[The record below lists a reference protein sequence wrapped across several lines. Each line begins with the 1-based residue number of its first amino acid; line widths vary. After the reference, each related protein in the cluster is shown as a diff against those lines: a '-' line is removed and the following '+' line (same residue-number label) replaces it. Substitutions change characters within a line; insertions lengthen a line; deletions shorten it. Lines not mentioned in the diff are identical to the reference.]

1 MIHRAGIG
9 SLMRAGSAPG
19 RAGLSHLGRGEVV
32 LPNAAM
38 NADPALRQRAMRS
51 MAMQGRNPSQY
62 TVGGQNSRNPMT
74 GRPEF
79 ADMIYTENGWV
90 DPSTGQAMDFGGGND
105 FANSGTNYNGAVNYD
120 PTSGSLRVASF
131 AGMPSV
137 RGREIGEV
145 IQFQDMTPEQQ
156 AKYSSPVGDFGMTMT
171 EMAQPFRQAR
181 EQGIAA
187 DPSMSVNPVT
197 GYNPVYGPSG
207 MGFGTP
213 SGGGAPN
220 QMTPTPTAPQQ
231 NAGSSAPDFGSF
243 SAPQTYDE
251 WRMSRNPGGKGVSN
265 TLFGQTQTAGADGG
279 VTGQGMQMPNV
290 MAGQMPVPG
299 QQWGTPGTAL
309 GFARDNTAN
318 DPSILKSGYSD
329 ISLSPSVYSG
339 AFGGSG
345 FAPQSGIAFSGQG
358 AGGGYGQQ
366 QNPQAAGNFGFGNA
380 FRY

>member
-1 MIHRAGIG
+1 MMQRAGIG
-9 SLMRAGSAPG
+9 SLMRAGPAPG

-62 TVGGQNSRNPMT
+62 TVGGMNSRNPMT

-79 ADMIYTENGWV
+79 ADMIYTANGWV
-90 DPSTGQAMDFGGGND
+90 DPSTGQAMDFGSGND
-105 FANSGTNYNGAVNYD
+105 FANTGTVEPTNWGA
-120 PTSGSLRVASF
+120 L
-131 AGMPSV
+131 
-137 RGREIGEV
+137 
-145 IQFQDMTPEQQ
+145 
-156 AKYSSPVGDFGMTMT
+156 YSSVATGTDGASQAARDMIQRNTLADQTLLPEMNAQTGLDWSGIAQPPVGGGSMNGM
-171 EMAQPFRQAR
+171 QAL
-181 EQGIAA
+181 
-187 DPSMSVNPVT
+187 
-197 GYNPVYGPSG
+197 
-207 MGFGTP
+207 
-213 SGGGAPN
+213 AP
-220 QMTPTPTAPQQ
+220 PASAPQQ

-243 SAPQTYDE
+243 SAPQSYDE
-251 WRMSRNPGGKGVSN
+251 WRMSRNPGGKGVPN
-265 TLFGQTQTAGADGG
+265 TLFGQTQAAGADGG

-339 AFGGSG
+339 AFGRQGG

>member
-1 MIHRAGIG
+1 MMNR
-9 SLMRAGSAPG
+9 S
-19 RAGLSHLGRGEVV
+19 GLSSLVGGAPQRGGLAHLARGETV
-32 LPNAAM
+32 LPSRAM
-38 NADPALRQRAMRS
+38 QMDPSLRQHAMSS
-51 MAMQGRNPSQY
+51 MARQGRDPMQY
-62 TVGGQNSRNPMT
+62 TVGARNLRNPSS
-74 GRPEF
+74 GLSQF
-79 ADMIYTENGWV
+79 ADLIYTENGYV
-90 DPSTGQAMDFGGGND
+90 DAATGQAMDFGGGND

-213 SGGGAPN
+213 SGGNMNGMQALAPPAN
-220 QMTPTPTAPQQ
+220 APQQ
-231 NAGSSAPDFGSF
+231 NADSSAPDFGSF
-243 SAPQTYDE
+243 SAPQSYDE
-251 WRMSRNPGGKGVSN
+251 WRMSRNPGGKGVPN
-265 TLFGQTQTAGADGG
+265 TLFGQTQTAGSDGG
-279 VTGQGMQMPNV
+279 VSGQGMQMPNV

>member
-9 SLMRAGSAPG
+9 NLMRAGPAPG

-74 GRPEF
+74 GAREF

-105 FANSGTNYNGAVNYD
+105 FANSGTNYNGPANFD
-120 PTSGSLRVASF
+120 PVTGQTRVVSF
-131 AGMPSV
+131 GGLPTM
-137 RGREIGEV
+137 RGREIGDV
-145 IQFQDMTPEQQ
+145 VDFADRTPESQGFVTGFN
-156 AKYSSPVGDFGMTMT
+156 AMANPGVGLDQL
-171 EMAQPFRQAR
+171 AQPFRQAQQ
-181 EQGIAA
+181 QGATA
-187 DPSMSVNPVT
+187 TPDMALYPMGGTNPL
-197 GYNPVYGPSG
+197 
-207 MGFGTP
+207 FG
-213 SGGGAPN
+213 GGGAPN

-231 NAGSSAPDFGSF
+231 NADSSAPDFGSF
-243 SAPQTYDE
+243 SAPQSYDE
-251 WRMSRNPGGKGVSN
+251 WRMSRNPGGKGVPN

-339 AFGGSG
+339 AFGGAG

>member
-9 SLMRAGSAPG
+9 NLMRAGPAPG

-74 GRPEF
+74 GAREF
-79 ADMIYTENGWV
+79 ADMIYTANGWV
-90 DPSTGQAMDFGGGND
+90 DPSTGQAMDFGSGNS
-105 FANSGTNYNGAVNYD
+105 FANSGVMPAQQTDLYNDTYIGGLAPNDPNNKLTQMDQILANVTDEY
-120 PTSGSLRVASF
+120 PTSDPGW
-131 AGMPSV
+131 
-137 RGREIGEV
+137 
-145 IQFQDMTPEQQ
+145 TPRIE
-156 AKYSSPVGDFGMTMT
+156 P
-171 EMAQPFRQAR
+171 
-181 EQGIAA
+181 
-187 DPSMSVNPVT
+187 
-197 GYNPVYGPSG
+197 YNPPPQPSNNAG
-207 MGFGTP
+207 SQNVPPPVNVPLPSPEPPP
-213 SGGGAPN
+213 SGG
-220 QMTPTPTAPQQ
+220 T
-231 NAGSSAPDFGSF
+231 DFGSF

>member
-9 SLMRAGSAPG
+9 NLMRAGPAPG

-74 GRPEF
+74 GAREF
-79 ADMIYTENGWV
+79 ADMIYTANGWV
-90 DPSTGQAMDFGGGND
+90 DPSTGQAMDFGSGNS
-105 FANSGTNYNGAVNYD
+105 FANSGTNYNGPVTFD
-120 PTSGSLRVASF
+120 PVTGRTVVASF
-131 AGMPSV
+131 AGLPTM
-137 RGREIGEV
+137 RGREIGDVVE
-145 IQFQDMTPEQQ
+145 FADRTPESQGFITSFNAPRTPGLGLDQ
-156 AKYSSPVGDFGMTMT
+156 LA
-171 EMAQPFRQAR
+171 EPFRQAQQ
-181 EQGIAA
+181 QGVTATPDMA
-187 DPSMSVNPVT
+187 LYPVEGANPL
-197 GYNPVYGPSG
+197 
-207 MGFGTP
+207 F
-213 SGGGAPN
+213 GGGGNMNGMQALAP
-220 QMTPTPTAPQQ
+220 PTTAPQQ
-231 NAGSSAPDFGSF
+231 NADSSAPDFGSF

-251 WRMSRNPGGKGVSN
+251 WRMSRNPGGKGVPN
-265 TLFGQTQTAGADGG
+265 TLFGQTQTAGSDGG
-279 VTGQGMQMPNV
+279 VSGQGMQMPNV

-339 AFGGSG
+339 AFGGAG

>member
-1 MIHRAGIG
+1 MMQRAGIG
-9 SLMRAGSAPG
+9 SLMRAGPAPG

-62 TVGGQNSRNPMT
+62 TVGGMNSRNPMT

-105 FANSGTNYNGAVNYD
+105 FANSGTVEPTNWGALYSSVATGTDGASQAARDMIQRNTLAD
-120 PTSGSLRVASF
+120 PTLLPEMNAQTGLDWSGIAQ
-131 AGMPSV
+131 P
-137 RGREIGEV
+137 
-145 IQFQDMTPEQQ
+145 
-156 AKYSSPVGDFGMTMT
+156 PVGGGTNPLFG
-171 EMAQPFRQAR
+171 
-181 EQGIAA
+181 
-187 DPSMSVNPVT
+187 
-197 GYNPVYGPSG
+197 
-207 MGFGTP
+207 
-213 SGGGAPN
+213 GGGAPN

-231 NAGSSAPDFGSF
+231 NADSSAPDFGSF

-251 WRMSRNPGGKGVSN
+251 WRMSRNPGGKAVPN
-265 TLFGQTQTAGADGG
+265 TLFGQTQTAGSDGG

-339 AFGGSG
+339 AFGGAG

>member
-9 SLMRAGSAPG
+9 NLMRAGPAPG

-62 TVGGQNSRNPMT
+62 TVGGMNSRNPMT
-74 GRPEF
+74 GAREF

-90 DPSTGQAMDFGGGND
+90 DPSTGQAMSFGGGND
-105 FANSGTNYNGAVNYD
+105 FANSGTNYNGPVTFD
-120 PTSGSLRVASF
+120 PVTGRTVVASF
-131 AGMPSV
+131 AGLPTM
-137 RGREIGEV
+137 RGREIGDVVE
-145 IQFQDMTPEQQ
+145 FADRTPESQGFITSFNAPRTPGLGLDQ
-156 AKYSSPVGDFGMTMT
+156 LA
-171 EMAQPFRQAR
+171 EPFRQAQQ
-181 EQGIAA
+181 QGVTATPDMA
-187 DPSMSVNPVT
+187 LYPVEGANPL
-197 GYNPVYGPSG
+197 
-207 MGFGTP
+207 FGGR
-213 SGGGAPN
+213 SN
-220 QMTPTPTAPQQ
+220 MTPVNGVTPTAPQQ
-231 NAGSSAPDFGSF
+231 NADSSAPDFGSF
-243 SAPQTYDE
+243 SAPQSYDE
-251 WRMSRNPGGKGVSN
+251 WRMSRNPGGKGVPN
-265 TLFGQTQTAGADGG
+265 TLFGQTQTAGSDGG

>member
-1 MIHRAGIG
+1 MMQRAGIG
-9 SLMRAGSAPG
+9 SLMRAGPAPG

-105 FANSGTNYNGAVNYD
+105 FANSGTY
-120 PTSGSLRVASF
+120 
-131 AGMPSV
+131 
-137 RGREIGEV
+137 
-145 IQFQDMTPEQQ
+145 Q
-156 AKYSSPVGDFGMTMT
+156 
-171 EMAQPFRQAR
+171 
-181 EQGIAA
+181 
-187 DPSMSVNPVT
+187 
-197 GYNPVYGPSG
+197 
-207 MGFGTP
+207 
-213 SGGGAPN
+213 GGAPRVDGARPEAPSRASAYVGPTGGGYAPGALDSEMAGYN
-220 QMTPTPTAPQQ
+220 SYNETAYPAQQPLTPPAPLIPNMGGGGSMNGMQALAPPASAPQQ
-231 NAGSSAPDFGSF
+231 NADPSAPDFGSF
-243 SAPQTYDE
+243 SAPQSYDE
-251 WRMSRNPGGKGVSN
+251 WRMSRNPGGKGVPN
-265 TLFGQTQTAGADGG
+265 TLFGQTQAAGADGG

-339 AFGGSG
+339 AFGGQGG

>member
-105 FANSGTNYNGAVNYD
+105 FANSGTNQGGAAVNQPSGPFANILAQVALARPVVEAVQAYAEENPIVP
-120 PTSGSLRVASF
+120 PTNS
-131 AGMPSV
+131 
-137 RGREIGEV
+137 
-145 IQFQDMTPEQQ
+145 
-156 AKYSSPVGDFGMTMT
+156 
-171 EMAQPFRQAR
+171 
-181 EQGIAA
+181 
-187 DPSMSVNPVT
+187 
-197 GYNPVYGPSG
+197 YNPQPSNNVG
-207 MGFGTP
+207 SPNIPPPVNVPLP
-213 SGGGAPN
+213 SPE
-220 QMTPTPTAPQQ
+220 APQQ